1 MQLQPEFFHHVTGIH
16 AGDAAPLMAR
26 IALRLLGRP
35 TVRSLPLEC
44 VKDIGRYSRS
54 PAMCGLNEFF
64 IAEFLR
70 AAIMDDLA
78 PWDEQETKALEII
91 AKRPIPQM
99 II

>member
-26 IALRLLGRP
+26 IALGLLSYP
-35 TVRSLPLEC
+35 TAHPMPLDC
-44 VKDIGRYSRS
+44 VKDIGRFARD

-64 IAEFLR
+64 IAEFIR

-78 PWDEQETKALEII
+78 PWDEQEARTLKII
-91 AKRPIPQM
+91 AERPIPQM